1 MFDFL
6 AGGKRKLNLIR
17 ELLERRM
24 SAEGYDALTY
34 KLQIKELSNT
44 QLLSTPE
51 GSLVTILE
59 TVVKGQKRGMLL
71 VNIISNIENHRKRLG
86 THPETFNEILQLTLG
101 DNPGAAVG
109 VYCVYRMD
117 LEHPNI
123 LSEEQTMES
132 IMLAMEEVPRL

>member
-1 MFDFL
+1 
-6 AGGKRKLNLIR
+6 
-17 ELLERRM
+17 M

-44 QLLSTPE
+44 ASGTPE
-51 GSLVTILE
+51 GSLVTIFE

-117 LEHPNI
+117 LEH
-123 LSEEQTMES
+123 
-132 IMLAMEEVPRL
+132 